1 MRLHYLLDTHA
12 GSYNRPIPTRDEV
25 SAFIDQ
31 LYREIELA
39 EEGGFDSI
47 VVPERHGRTECFFP
61 SSLVLLSVIA
71 ARTSRIRLGSYI
83 LVLPLHHPIHVA
95 EQVAMID
102 QVSRGRVIFGVAA
115 GYHSG
120 YSRMFGIPHHG
131 RGARFE
137 EQVEIIKLAWTEER
151 FSYHGRYYQ
160 FDDVMLT
167 PKPYQKPMPEWWV
180 GGMFPKTIAR
190 AGRIG
195 DAWCSDPF
203 PLDQRVW
210 LEQVHLYRE
219 AARAAGRSSKVVL
232 MRDGWVAP
240 TREEAEEVFGRLAVE
255 EWLFYFRWGILTH
268 HPEFQSESD
277 FTIER
282 ASRHFILGSPAE
294 CIRQIEMY
302 AREYD
307 VDEIVLRFRL
317 PKGPRWDQVLQCLA
331 LFGREVVPYF
341 HSQNV

>member
-12 GSYNRPIPTRDEV
+12 GPYNRSIPTREEV
-25 SAFIDQ
+25 GAFIDQ

-39 EEGGFDSI
+39 EEVGFDSI

-102 QVSRGRVIFGVAA
+102 HISRGRVIFGVAA

-120 YSRMFGIPHHG
+120 YSRMFGVPHHE

-151 FSYHGRYYQ
+151 FSYRGRYYQ
-160 FDDVMLT
+160 FDEVMLT

-203 PLDQRVW
+203 PLDRQVW
-210 LEQVHLYRE
+210 LEQVRLYRE
-219 AARAAGRSSKVVL
+219 AARAAGRPSKVVL

-240 TREEAEEVFGRLAVE
+240 TRAEAEEVFGRLAVE

-277 FTIER
+277 FTLER
-282 ASRHFILGSPAE
+282 ASRHFILGSPEE

-341 HSQNV
+341 HSQSV

>member
-12 GSYNRPIPTRDEV
+12 GVYNRSIPTREEV

-39 EEGGFDSI
+39 EEGGFEAI

-61 SSLVLLSVIA
+61 SSLVLLSIIA
-71 ARTSRIRLGSYI
+71 ARTSRIRLGTYI

-120 YSRMFGIPHHG
+120 YSQMFGVPHHE

-137 EQVEIIKLAWTEER
+137 EQVEIIRRAWTEER

-160 FDDVMLT
+160 FTDVLVT
-167 PKPYQKPMPEWWV
+167 PKPYQTPMPEWWV

-203 PLDQRVW
+203 PLDREVW
-210 LEQVHLYRE
+210 LEQVRLYRE
-219 AARAAGRSSKVVL
+219 AARAAGRPSKVVL

-277 FTIER
+277 FTLER
-282 ASRHFILGSPAE
+282 ASPHFILGTPEE
-294 CIRQIEMY
+294 CIRQIERY

-317 PKGPRWDQVLQCLA
+317 PKGPRWDQVVHCLA

-341 HSQNV
+341 HGRGR